1 MSHKIVNEYFDFYT
15 KYTKEYGEKTCVLMQ
30 IGSFY
35 EMEMVKNDKEEIGNL
50 DSVAKLLNIQITRKN
65 KSIPIVDRSNPYMAG
80 FPSVS
85 LSKFLPV
92 LLENDFTVIVIDQ
105 VSGPPNVKR
114 EVVGIYSPSIYPIEL
129 ISSNESTKLGC
140 ITIENKDKRSLI
152 YTLCII
158 DINTNEIIIH
168 KEIQTD
174 SIIDDIFNVISQYS
188 LRELVVYNISDFV
201 IDNCIFNNILVH
213 IKTEIDKEV
222 FDVYFQNA
230 TFIKIFSHIDFGLL
244 SPIEYFQLELNPLS
258 SLNLL
263 MCLDFVSRHSPKCV
277 MHLQPPIIYDNTQHL
292 DLLLNTISQLNVVSN
307 NHKQRGKTSSLIN
320 IIDYTLT
327 TIGKRHLFTIL
338 TKPFKDPVVIQ
349 ERYNLTEEI
358 DICKDEIK
366 YILTDITD
374 FVQLHRKMGLLS
386 LSFSEFIQ
394 LNNNYLQ
401 ILKLN
406 NVLEVNKIQ
415 KCTIS
420 NDIITKLNLYI
431 KEYNDIFDLTESPD
445 TFSFFKKGIFPE
457 IDNLNDKVCNIK
469 NQLEDIRK
477 KYDQIIKGDNFIK
490 INNTETEGYFLTCTK
505 IRGQQLKLKIPQLS
519 LKFTSNTCKITS
531 NEIENISNQ
540 LINHTEL
547 LNKNISLEYNKQI
560 NYLFEKYNFIF
571 NELQF
576 FIEKIDVIYSNNKCK
591 YKYNYVC
598 PTISQDNN
606 EPFFKAKGIR
616 HPIIERVLSD
626 TSYVPNDIALDNK
639 QNGMILYALNS
650 CGKSSLLRS
659 VGLCIIMAQAGLYV
673 PCSEFEY
680 YPFDKL
686 ITQVDMNDNLW
697 KSKSSFV
704 SEMIGLRNILSNTNS
719 KTLVLSDELTKGTEV
734 VSATSIFTTAA
745 LTLSNQNC
753 KFLFTTHLQDVSK
766 LSCIS
771 QNNKIGIYHLS
782 VNIQD
787 DTIFFERKLKK
798 GPCSEL
804 YGLEVARAI
813 GLNSQF
819 MKKAFELR
827 SEIVKQKKG
836 IISTKKS
843 RYNSKKLV
851 DFCEICKYTPFSK
864 TDLSLDV
871 HHIYGQCT
879 ADENNFINHFHKN
892 AKHNLVTLCKECHQ
906 NVHKEHIEIK
916 GYIQSSKGILLD
928 YTIKN

>member
-50 DSVAKLLNIQITRKN
+50 DCVAKLLNIQITRKN
-65 KSIPIVDRSNPYMAG
+65 KSIPLVDRSNPYMAG
-80 FPSVS
+80 FPSIS

-114 EVVGIYSPSIYPIEL
+114 EVAGIYSPSICPIEL
-129 ISSNESTKLGC
+129 ISSNVSTKLGC
-140 ITIENKDKRSLI
+140 ITVENSLV
-152 YTLCII
+152 YTVCII

-168 KEIQTD
+168 HQIQTD
-174 SIIDDIFNVISQYS
+174 SIIDDIFNIISQYS
-188 LRELVVYNISDFV
+188 LRELIIYNISDFF

-213 IKTEIDKEV
+213 IKTEIDKELY
-222 FDVYFQNA
+222 DIHFQNA

-263 MCLDFVSRHSPKCV
+263 MCLDFVSQHSPKYII
-277 MHLQPPIIYDNTQHL
+277 HLQPPIIYDNTQHL

-307 NHKQRGKTSSLIN
+307 THKQKGKTSSLIN
-320 IIDYTLT
+320 IIDHTLT

-338 TKPFKDPVVIQ
+338 TKPFKDTFIIQ

-366 YILTDITD
+366 CILRDITD

-386 LSFSEFIQ
+386 LCFSEFQQ
-394 LNNNYLQ
+394 LHNNYLQ

-406 NVLEVNKIQ
+406 ELIKKNKIN
-415 KCTIS
+415 CLIS
-420 NDIITKLNLYI
+420 NDVIYQLNLYI
-431 KEYNDIFDLTESPD
+431 KEYNSIFDLSENTND
-445 TFSFFKKGIFPE
+445 ALSFFKKGIFKE
-457 IDNLNDKVCNIK
+457 IDDLNDKVCNIK
-469 NQLEDIRK
+469 IELENIRQ
-477 KYDQIIKGDNFIK
+477 KYDQVIKGDNFIK
-490 INNTETEGYFLTCTK
+490 INNTESEGYFLTCTK
-505 IRGQQLKLKIPQLS
+505 IRGQQLKLKIPELS

-531 NEIENISNQ
+531 SSIEDISNQ
-540 LINHTEL
+540 LINYTEL
-547 LNKNISLEYNKQI
+547 LEKNINMEYKKQM

-591 YKYNYVC
+591 YKYNYCC
-598 PTISQDNN
+598 PKISQNN
-606 EPFFKAKGIR
+606 VEPFFKAKGIR

-626 TSYVPNDIALDNK
+626 TSYVPNDITLDND

-704 SEMIGLRNILSNTNS
+704 SEMIGLRNILTNTNS

-766 LSCIS
+766 LSCIKE
-771 QNNKIGIYHLS
+771 NDKIGIYHLS

-787 DTIFFERKLKK
+787 DIIFFERKLKK

-827 SEIVKQKKG
+827 SEILKEKTRIVC
-836 IISTKKS
+836 TKKS

-864 TDLSLDV
+864 TDLPLDV
-871 HHIYGQCT
+871 HHIHGQCN

-906 NVHKEHIEIK
+906 NVHKELIEIK
-916 GYIQSSKGILLD
+916 GYVQSSKGILLD